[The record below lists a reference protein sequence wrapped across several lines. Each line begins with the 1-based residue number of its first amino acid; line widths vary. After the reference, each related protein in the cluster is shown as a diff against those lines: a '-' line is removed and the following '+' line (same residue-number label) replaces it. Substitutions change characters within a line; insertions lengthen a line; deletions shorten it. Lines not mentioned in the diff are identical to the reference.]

1 MHGPLGRHGAA
12 GRHQRLAGH
21 LPAEHALRALLRT
34 AAPEDVHLDPL
45 QVEDVDQ
52 ELRSDRQGNLP
63 NETRT
68 GRAWHHPWR
77 ASRTRAPSAHL
88 DRTDA
93 GGRGAADLPRRVHAR
108 AEHARRPEPV
118 RPLRVG
124 LLGGRPAVPLPPG
137 GVFVIVLAR
146 RESPRVAEVFA
157 VTIAIAGWGTVLGRY
172 DLVPAFVTVLALWAA
187 RRRRFGPA
195 YALLAVGVL
204 LKLYP
209 ALFVPLVAMEQWRAL
224 GGVPLRTRPPRAV
237 VAGVG
242 LFCLLTA
249 AGFAVAFLVN
259 PAGWLGPF
267 SYNAGRPIQLESVPA
282 TLLWLSGLLGF
293 PTGPDK
299 SFGST
304 NLVGQ
309 LSTPIS
315 LLADLALVA
324 GLVWVYLRQ
333 AAGRLELTAAFA
345 GCLLVVIATGRVLS
359 PQYLIWVLPFLAI
372 LLRRFDPVWLAVCVL
387 TVAEFPFGYLALH
400 PGPPG
405 HLAPYPGFLF
415 VLIALRNAALVVA
428 IVRFLIA
435 SSARA
440 AAAAA

>member
-1 MHGPLGRHGAA
+1 MFSLVGSAYGI
-12 GRHQRLAGH
+12 
-21 LPAEHALRALLRT
+21 
-34 AAPEDVHLDPL
+34 
-45 QVEDVDQ
+45 
-52 ELRSDRQGNLP
+52 P
-63 NETRT
+63 NE
-68 GRAWHHPWR
+68 
-77 ASRTRAPSAHL
+77 
-88 DRTDA
+88 A
-93 GGRGAADLPRRVHAR
+93 GTYVN
-108 AEHARRPEPV
+108 
-118 RPLRVG
+118 
-124 LLGGRPAVPLPPG
+124 VPLPVRIGAFRGNNDTHNGFLLETMIDEAAHATGADPLEYRRRLLSKDARS
-137 GVFVIVLAR
+137 IAVLDRA
-146 RESPRVAEVFA
+146 A
-157 VTIAIAGWGTVLGRY
+157 AIAGWGTVLGRY

>member
-1 MHGPLGRHGAA
+1 VPLALGLPRRTWIVLTLVVAALLTSLVVYMHGPNMHGDQSLYDRYAWDFWA
-12 GRHQRLAGH
+12 GDPPYRS
-21 LPAEHALRALLRT
+21 LPAEYPLLALLPISLT
-34 AAPEDVHLDPL
+34 I
-45 QVEDVDQ
+45 
-52 ELRSDRQGNLP
+52 
-63 NETRT
+63 
-68 GRAWHHPWR
+68 
-77 ASRTRAPSAHL
+77 
-88 DRTDA
+88 
-93 GGRGAADLPRRVHAR
+93 
-108 AEHARRPEPV
+108 
-118 RPLRVG
+118 
-124 LLGGRPAVPLPPG
+124 LPPLTDFISVFAIWMLVLLV
-137 GVFVIVLAR
+137 VFVIVLAR